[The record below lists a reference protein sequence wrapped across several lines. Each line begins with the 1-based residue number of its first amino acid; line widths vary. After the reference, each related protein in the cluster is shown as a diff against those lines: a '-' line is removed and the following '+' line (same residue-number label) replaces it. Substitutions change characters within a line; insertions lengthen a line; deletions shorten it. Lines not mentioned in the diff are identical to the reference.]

1 MSTIKSSTEHLT
13 LNADGSGKE
22 IKLQANGVEKA
33 KVTSTGI
40 DVTGSVTC
48 DGLTVDSTAVVGT
61 MPNTQGFTGE
71 SAYASRLR
79 IGTSATVSGEA
90 GQGLLQIQGYTPG
103 SGTAC
108 GTIEFLD
115 KRDND
120 SIVKMVA
127 ERSNGGFGSGELHI
141 KTNTGS
147 DTFTTNATFPS
158 TGGITFNGDTAAAN
172 ALDDYEEGT
181 WTPALT
187 AYAGTNPTVGG
198 TKSGW
203 YTKVGNLVTIGF
215 KFDTLGVSGVT
226 SGLMLI
232 SNLPYSISSSTP
244 ATGAINTHQINFTR
258 SGNNTF
264 LPLGTAG
271 FGILSSNNNGN
282 WDWET
287 CAVAVA
293 ANAAIRGSMTYMTP

>member
-181 WTPALT
+181 WTPNWASLTLGNGTSTGKYVKVGRLVHVT
-187 AYAGTNPTVGG
+187 AYFQMGSTSVMGSKLESTNLPFPCPNLTYSGCRYENYQQSSYTGATRTNGNLLRGYTIKTGSAQALEQPANTVNPFTWGTNDYAELTI
-198 TKSGW
+198 TY
-203 YTKVGNLVTIGF
+203 YT
-215 KFDTLGVSGVT
+215 
-226 SGLMLI
+226 
-232 SNLPYSISSSTP
+232 Y
-244 ATGAINTHQINFTR
+244 
-258 SGNNTF
+258 
-264 LPLGTAG
+264 
-271 FGILSSNNNGN
+271 
-282 WDWET
+282 
-287 CAVAVA
+287 
-293 ANAAIRGSMTYMTP
+293 